1 MTCFGT
7 RQKEDS
13 FVSLTY
19 SDLISCLP
27 FPGLANLGRVLR
39 VPDAVGIS
47 EEQADGQHRRP
58 GQVRTSQPLSRVR
71 STAELSTAGWAYA
84 RVC

>member
-7 RQKEDS
+7 KEDS

-19 SDLISCLP
+19 SGLIRCLP